1 MLRAHGRQHRL
12 GHRDHADHVELQ
24 DPGELVKVELV
35 EAVMQAHPGVVDQ
48 PVDAAVPLQCRL
60 DQRGDVLAV
69 GDIGA
74 DGERAAEFGGQ
85 RVETAA
91 PPGGQHR
98 MRARLVQ

>member
-1 MLRAHGRQHRL
+1 
-12 GHRDHADHVELQ
+12 
-24 DPGELVKVELV
+24 
-35 EAVMQAHPGVVDQ
+35 MQAHPGVVDQ

-60 DQRGDVLAV
+60 YQRGDVLAV

-91 PPGGQHR
+91 PPGGQHG